1 MKTDDAFDELHE
13 LPGTTQPQP
22 IDDEPEVLPDDP
34 DLQGLPG
41 EDKLPG

>member
-1 MKTDDAFDELHE
+1 MNTDTDFDELNA
-13 LPGTTQPQP
+13 QPQASEKP
-22 IDDEPEVLPDDP
+22 EDDPEVLPDDP

>member
-1 MKTDDAFDELHE
+1 MDTDTDFEELNA
-13 LPGTTQPQP
+13 QPQASEKP
-22 IDDEPEVLPDDP
+22 EDDPEVLPDDP

>member
-1 MKTDDAFDELHE
+1 MNTDTEFGVLNQLPQASERPEDA
-13 LPGTTQPQP
+13 
-22 IDDEPEVLPDDP
+22 PEVMPDEA

>member
-1 MKTDDAFDELHE
+1 MNTDIDFEDLNA
-13 LPGTTQPQP
+13 QPQASEKP
-22 IDDEPEVLPDDP
+22 EDDPEVLPDDP

>member
-1 MKTDDAFDELHE
+1 MNTDTEFDELNE
-13 LPGTTQPQP
+13 LPQAREQPE
-22 IDDEPEVLPDDP
+22 DDPEVMPDDP

>member
-1 MKTDDAFDELHE
+1 MNTDNEFDELNE
-13 LPGTTQPQP
+13 LLQASKQPE
-22 IDDEPEVLPDDP
+22 DDPEVMPDDP

>member
-1 MKTDDAFDELHE
+1 MSSDTEFEELND
-13 LPGTTQPQP
+13 LPQSTGRPE
-22 IDDEPEVLPDDP
+22 DEPEVMPDDP

>member
-1 MKTDDAFDELHE
+1 MNTDTDFEDLNA
-13 LPGTTQPQP
+13 QPQASEKP
-22 IDDEPEVLPDDP
+22 EDDPEVLPDDP

>member
-1 MKTDDAFDELHE
+1 MNTDTDFEELNA
-13 LPGTTQPQP
+13 QPQASEKP
-22 IDDEPEVLPDDP
+22 EDDPEVLPDDP

>member
-1 MKTDDAFDELHE
+1 MNTYTEFDELNQ
-13 LPGTTQPQP
+13 LPQASERPE
-22 IDDEPEVLPDDP
+22 DDPEVMPDDP